1 MCQINRAWLPIC
13 LAFVLFL
20 GVAFPALSSSIIPP
34 RDFGELVRISDLVVV
49 AKAGGGSGYKKGEL
63 IMTGTMF
70 TIMDVV
76 KGSISIGTDIRVE
89 TFGGIYGDRGLA
101 IGGSPQFKDGDV
113 YLLSLSEFN
122 GEWTLRF
129 MSYGVLVQR
138 RMVTG
143 QQVFAHLEEAHEL
156 NVVVPDGREIEPIT
170 TYSSS
175 TVVSHLK
182 QVSSGSSVWSRES
195 AGEVANAGHDGSLQM
210 NDILGLDAAPPGCVY
225 MNQGGTK
232 IRWRRFEQSLNVGV
246 KVING
251 APANVVTAVQNSITA
266 WKAIPGIDMGTL
278 NFSGNNPVQAGC
290 PAFGGTNLNAIPI
303 GDSHIYLDDPCNEVA
318 DLVGCSGILAIAGPA
333 FDPDNTHMKNG
344 ETWIEALLGVMVVNN
359 GTPGCITPIQYEQT
373 ITHELGHILGFGH
386 HTGATANMNAS
397 CCSPITA
404 LDQTCAVYSYGTG
417 ASNPVPVIAS
427 LTPNNAN
434 QGTNNLVVQIN
445 GTDFVTGGTLSTF
458 GPGITLNSAFFIN
471 STQLTVNISIAPDAT
486 PGARNVTYTNVGPGG
501 GTSNAVAFTVNAVS
515 NPVPVLSSITPN
527 SGQQGQAV
535 NVTLSGSNF
544 VSGATVQVSGSGVT
558 ASSVS
563 FVNSTT
569 ITAVFTVAGGA
580 TVGARSVTVTN
591 PGPGGGASGSQTFT
605 VNAASNPVPVLSS
618 ISPNSGQQGQAVNVT
633 LSGSNFV
640 SGATVQVSGSGVT
653 ASSVSFV
660 NSTTITAV
668 FTVAGGATVG
678 ARSVTVT
685 NPGPGGG
692 ASGSQTFTVT
702 VPQNPVPVI
711 TSLNPNSANQGA
723 TNVDV
728 QILGS
733 NFVAGGSLGITGVGI
748 TVNSAFFISSTQLS
762 MNLTIAADAPL
773 GARDVF
779 VINPGPGGGES
790 NAVAFTITQAQNL
803 VPTLTSV
810 APNSGA
816 QGTAVPVTLT
826 GTNFMVGST
835 VQVSGTGVTVSNVS
849 VTNATTMTALFTIEA
864 GATLS
869 ARDVT
874 VTYPGQGGGTSG
886 PQVFTVTN
894 APNPVPVLT
903 TVTPNTGLQGSSV
916 NVSLQGT
923 GFIAGSTVSVSGT
936 GVTVSNVI
944 VVNATTITAQFAIS
958 GAATIGA
965 RNVTVTNP
973 APGGGTSNAVT
984 FTVNAANNPVPILTS
999 ITPTSGVQG
1008 SQVNILLSGSNF
1020 VPGST
1025 ILISGTGVT
1034 VSNVSVQ
1041 DVEET
1046 QSTSI
1051 SATLTIAPGAA
1062 VGPRIVAVSNP
1073 APGGGISAAQT
1084 FTVTEP
1090 FINKQP
1096 TMNAIADVSF
1106 LHTAAPQV
1114 VNLTGISAGA
1124 GENQNLTVT
1133 AVAANTQLI
1142 QSLSVQYVSPQATG
1156 TLVFQNDRRM
1166 VGTTTI
1172 SVKVKDNGG
1181 TANGGVDSLIRV
1193 FTVNV
1198 NLDTN
1203 LEPDLSELPTDYELL
1218 QNYPNPFNPS
1228 TIIPFQLPGRAF
1240 VTLGVYDVTG
1250 RLRATLLK
1258 QEMGAGRHEV
1268 SLDASNF
1275 GSGLYL
1281 VRMTSE
1287 FGIKSVMIMLVK

>member
-76 KGSISIGTDIRVE
+76 KGSISIGIDIRVE

-515 NPVPVLSSITPN
+515 NPVPVLSSIT
-527 SGQQGQAV
+527 
-535 NVTLSGSNF
+535 
-544 VSGATVQVSGSGVT
+544 
-558 ASSVS
+558 
-563 FVNSTT
+563 
-569 ITAVFTVAGGA
+569 
-580 TVGARSVTVTN
+580 
-591 PGPGGGASGSQTFT
+591 
-605 VNAASNPVPVLSS
+605 
-618 ISPNSGQQGQAVNVT
+618 PNSGQQGQAVNVT